1 MGRNQKFTRDYL
13 EVIPEFDPSGANII
27 CRVSEIRG
35 KGIVQLQLAD
45 GSHTLAMMPPKFR
58 GTLWLRRGA
67 LVIASEMPV
76 KEGVEANTDKLTHV
90 IEHLLAA
97 GDVKEFTK
105 QGYIPEAFK
114 RPSQVESDV
123 ESNKSCT
130 SESEESEGESESE
143 E

>member
-13 EVIPEFDPSGANII
+13 EVIPDFDPAGPNMI

-35 KGIVQLQLAD
+35 KSIVQLQLPNA
-45 GSHTLAMMPPKFR
+45 GLALALLPPKFR

-76 KEGVEANTDKLTHV
+76 KDGAESTDKITHV
-90 IEHLLAA
+90 IEHLLAV

-114 RPSQVESDV
+114 RPSHQESTEEICDLTDKSEDEESDK
-123 ESNKSCT
+123 EY
-130 SESEESEGESESE
+130 EDY
-143 E
+143 